1 MTDRL
6 WLIHQPIL
14 SDVLIPGAE
23 TDLGRVSRMQWS
35 KQVDPEDRVLHL
47 YDVQGNKSVYMLN
60 TMVQLILTR
69 LDTPGAI
76 AEALNIEGNIAIYD
90 NRVDH

>member
-14 SDVLIPGAE
+14 EDALIARAE
-23 TDLGRVSRMQWS
+23 ADPARVSLMQMP
-35 KQVDPEDRVLHL
+35 KQVIPEDRLLHL
-47 YDVQGNKSVYMLN
+47 HYVQGNKSPYMLN
-60 TMVQLILTR
+60 IMSKLILTR

-76 AEALNIEGNIAIYD
+76 AEALNIEGNMAFYD

>member
-23 TDLGRVSRMQWS
+23 TGLGRVSRMQWS
-35 KQVDPEDRVLHL
+35 KQVDPEGRLLHL
-47 YDVQGNKSVYMLN
+47 HDVQGNLSPSMLN
-60 TMVQLILTR
+60 AVYQLVLSR
-69 LDTPGAI
+69 LATPGEI

-90 NRVDH
+90 NRVDP

>member
-1 MTDRL
+1 MIDQL

-14 SDVLIPGAE
+14 SDSLIRGAE
-23 TDLGRVSRMQWS
+23 ADPARVSHMEMP
-35 KQVDPEDRVLHL
+35 KQGIPEDRLLHL
-47 YDVQGNKSVYMLN
+47 HDVQGNKSPYRLN
-60 TMVQLILTR
+60 TLYQLILSR

-76 AEALNIEGNIAIYD
+76 AEALNIEGYMAFYD

>member
-14 SDVLIPGAE
+14 ENALIARAEADYTRASWKPWPEKVL
-23 TDLGRVSRMQWS
+23 
-35 KQVDPEDRVLHL
+35 PENRHL
-47 YDVQGNKSVYMLN
+47 NLNDVQANKTPHKLTTIYK
-60 TMVQLILTR
+60 LIVLG

-76 AEALNIEGNIAIYD
+76 AEALNIEGNMAFYD

>member
-1 MTDRL
+1 M
-6 WLIHQPIL
+6 
-14 SDVLIPGAE
+14 
-23 TDLGRVSRMQWS
+23 
-35 KQVDPEDRVLHL
+35 
-47 YDVQGNKSVYMLN
+47 Y
-60 TMVQLILTR
+60 QLILTR